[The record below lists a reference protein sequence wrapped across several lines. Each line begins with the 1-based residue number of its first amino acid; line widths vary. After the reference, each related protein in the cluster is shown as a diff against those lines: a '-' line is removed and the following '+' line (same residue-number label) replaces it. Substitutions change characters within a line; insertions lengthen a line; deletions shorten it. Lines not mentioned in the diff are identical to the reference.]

1 MWYSTPLQFVLC
13 DTITMRM
20 RMREYISHTH
30 VKHYYLPHPARVTNA
45 ASFNPAMKRSTKS
58 ITLIGHYY
66 RSNSWNDQSE
76 VSICVSIRSNI
87 FYQCVC
93 LFDRSNIF
101 INRCVY
107 SIEYILSMCVSIRS
121 IEYIYQSVCL
131 FDRIYLLMC

>member
-30 VKHYYLPHPARVTNA
+30 VKHYYLPSIIHKPHPARVTNA

-107 SIEYILSMCVSIRS
+107 SIEYIYRCVRYYLPIIRT
-121 IEYIYQSVCL
+121 IHMWPNNNI
-131 FDRIYLLMC
+131 